1 MRLWVKDSERRPD
14 PAPVATDDRKPMA
27 VGLGL
32 WIIASIVV
40 LIALGPAGISAD
52 PTPLWA
58 CVAGAGLGLL
68 GLVYVHRQRR

>member
-40 LIALGPAGISAD
+40 LIALGAAGISAD

-58 CVAGAGLGLL
+58 CVAGVGLGLL